1 MRLKCRLSSCPH
13 SQLQVSIGVCV
24 CASFQGKQRA
34 LTFSAQICPKTDLVL
49 EIQKTKNQHPRD
61 TLCVNF
67 QTKRTALTFLAQIF
81 PKRALGLKIEKT
93 NVRIRINILKILCP
107 SRHTT
112 SFQCLEDVYTT
123 STTSYRRFIDVETTL
138 CVFRGVPIF
147 SRKGQL

>member
-1 MRLKCRLSSCPH
+1 MQTKFVSP
-13 SQLQVSIGVCV
+13 QLASGKYRCVCVCV

-112 SFQCLEDVYTT
+112 SFQCLEDVY
-123 STTSYRRFIDVETTL
+123 RRFIDVETTS